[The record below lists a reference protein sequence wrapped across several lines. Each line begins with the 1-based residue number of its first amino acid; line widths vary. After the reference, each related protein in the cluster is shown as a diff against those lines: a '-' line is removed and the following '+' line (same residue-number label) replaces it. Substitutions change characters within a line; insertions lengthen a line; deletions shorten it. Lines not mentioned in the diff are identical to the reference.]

1 METISF
7 RFFPGESNYR
17 SDQTSEGYR
26 NGCDCRQ
33 ASGHANGSLVAPLRT
48 RSTPMK
54 RARTERSLTNDR
66 KQEEDEKK
74 GVSTLWAIFSDREYL
89 SNSNVIMAMAIKC
102 LSSRQHQHKEFLYG
116 SIPESRQS
124 YPLAE
129 SICMLNQQRSSN
141 LPQETLLK
149 VSLLPIK

>member
-1 METISF
+1 MRLILETCEGAISF
-7 RFFPGESNYR
+7 IDDIIVNGRTKEELEV
-17 SDQTSEGYR
+17 QTK
-26 NGCDCRQ
+26 
-33 ASGHANGSLVAPLRT
+33 ANA
-48 RSTPMK
+48 
-54 RARTERSLTNDR
+54 E

-141 LPQETLLK
+141 LPQE
-149 VSLLPIK
+149 VSR

>member
-66 KQEEDEKK
+66 SLSFSLFLSHYDHRNRRGGIKVKESTFSLPEDKYHF
-74 GVSTLWAIFSDREYL
+74 VSRFHSGT
-89 SNSNVIMAMAIKC
+89 
-102 LSSRQHQHKEFLYG
+102 FLRFA
-116 SIPESRQS
+116 SIR
-124 YPLAE
+124 
-129 SICMLNQQRSSN
+129 
-141 LPQETLLK
+141 
-149 VSLLPIK
+149 